1 MIVWAIIGSMYLIT
15 GITALTTYILC
26 GNKEEYKDEYKDE
39 YKEKYNN
46 DNNIQQEEY
55 YVDYV
60 PPSEAYIISPLYYYT
75 FDDEE
80 FTPLNI

>member
-26 GNKEEYKDEYKDE
+26 GNKEEYKDEYK
-39 YKEKYNN
+39 EKYNN
-46 DNNIQQEEY
+46 DNNIQQEDY

-80 FTPLNI
+80 F

>member
-1 MIVWAIIGSMYLIT
+1 MYLIT

-26 GNKEEYKDEYKDE
+26 GNKDGYKED

>member
-26 GNKEEYKDEYKDE
+26 GNKEEYKED
-39 YKEKYNN
+39 YKEEYNY